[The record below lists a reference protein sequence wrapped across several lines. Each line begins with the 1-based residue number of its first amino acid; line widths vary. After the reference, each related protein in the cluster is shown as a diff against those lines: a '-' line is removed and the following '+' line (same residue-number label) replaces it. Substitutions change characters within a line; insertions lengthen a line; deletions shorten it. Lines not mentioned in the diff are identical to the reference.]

1 MSSRLMSLLGR
12 ENGDRE
18 EARVREE
25 ESWPQISQGTMEKS
39 VVLGRESELVSSPL
53 AGTREIAGCDGLE
66 PSRARVQELG
76 GGQFLGCFSASLKGQ
91 RTSKMHGS

>member
-39 VVLGRESELVSSPL
+39 VVLGRQSELVP
-53 AGTREIAGCDGLE
+53 
-66 PSRARVQELG
+66 
-76 GGQFLGCFSASLKGQ
+76 
-91 RTSKMHGS
+91 H

>member
-66 PSRARVQELG
+66 PSRARVQELRG
-76 GGQFLGCFSASLKGQ
+76 GAVSGMFLCVPKGP
-91 RTSKMHGS
+91 THIKDA